1 MGTTERPRKHRLKGP
16 MRGLDRRYQACPIF
30 APSGAPPALALC
42 LPSRTLSM
50 FVVEKETLH
59 RAGQGGENFCA
70 ALQGL
75 KMASGLSS
83 DLTHLHA
90 HVVLSQEAKQRRKA
104 ELTELTQQIADA
116 EVK

>member
-1 MGTTERPRKHRLKGP
+1 
-16 MRGLDRRYQACPIF
+16 MR
-30 APSGAPPALALC
+30 ALVC
-42 LPSRTLSM
+42 C
-50 FVVEKETLH
+50 F
-59 RAGQGGENFCA
+59 
-70 ALQGL
+70 QGL

-104 ELTELTQQIADA
+104 ELAELTQQIADA